1 MLVWLTLRA
10 VSFREMSL
18 TQQAYQGSDD
28 DQEGVRDGQ
37 RENNV
42 FGDAELVQE
51 RLLATSAVCDV
62 EFTCWETQKVS
73 YLWLYTW
80 KYNLEV

>member
-1 MLVWLTLRA
+1 M
-10 VSFREMSL
+10 

-62 EFTCWETQKVS
+62 EFTC
-73 YLWLYTW
+73 
-80 KYNLEV
+80 